1 MCGGSSGI
9 PSVDTST
16 PVPVQYTDED
26 QQQARDDAADKARKA
41 AGAAGAIKTSGRG
54 LTSEASTTK
63 KTLLG
68 Q

>member
-1 MCGGSSGI
+1 
-9 PSVDTST
+9 
-16 PVPVQYTDED
+16 VQYTDED

-41 AGAAGAIKTSGRG
+41 AGAAGAIKTNGRG